1 MRQRKTVI
9 PSNVLW
15 KKINMLGHKLEY
27 LINKAIR
34 KANALRHE
42 YLTLECVL
50 WILLEDKQIVDL
62 LENHQVNVTRVREE
76 LGGFLKN
83 EKNFSILTEEKIQE
97 LIESQFLDED
107 IRAMA
112 KKAGINYQPEIS
124 MALQRV
130 LQRAVVHV
138 QSSGKNHVHGL
149 NILVAMFHE
158 KESYGIYLLRKQGL
172 EQFNIVNS
180 VAHGVDRAI
189 ADGGSELTSDGEA
202 TSQRTS
208 GYLSRFST
216 DLNKLYRQ
224 GRMDPLVGRENELT
238 RIVRILC
245 RRRKNNPLLVGE
257 AGVGKTAIAYGLAAA
272 IEQKKVPHVLR
283 GVTIH
288 GLDVGSL
295 LAGAKFRGDFEQR
308 FKGLMKDIQNLRKAG
323 KNIVIFID
331 EIHTVMG
338 TGSTGGAGGVDASN
352 LLKTA
357 FDNDGLRCMGSTT
370 YDEYRKYIEKD
381 SGFGRRFQI
390 IDVEEPSREETVQI
404 LQGLRSRFEKHHKV
418 KYPNH
423 TLKMAIELSHR
434 YISDRKLPD
443 KAIDVIDDAG
453 AAVQLLPDSIKR
465 INVTKTDIENTISSM
480 AKVPRKSVVGGE
492 RELLASLKK
501 NLQLLIFGQDE
512 VIEKI
517 VDTIVLSR
525 SGLGRE
531 SRPIGKFL
539 FAGPTGVGKTELS
552 RQLALNLGVHFQRF
566 DMSEY
571 MEKHSIS
578 KLIGSPPGYV
588 GHDQGGLLT
597 DAISKNPYCVLLL
610 DEIEKGHG
618 DIFNVLL
625 QVMDYGKLTDSQG
638 RTTDFQNVILIM
650 TTNLGTQ
657 EMEKGSI
664 GIVRTAQDSIGKRDQ
679 AIKNFLSPEFRNRL
693 DSTLHFS
700 SLSREHILGIVDKFI
715 YELESKLA
723 AKGVEFVLKESA
735 RMWLAHKGH
744 DPKMGAR
751 PIERLIDN
759 EIKRPLSKKILFGS
773 LKRGGKV
780 IVSIKENKPVFH
792 LHAIHAKK
800 VVEEAVL

>member
-1 MRQRKTVI
+1 MLQRKTAI

-15 KKINMLGHKLEY
+15 KKSNMLGNKLEY

-50 WILLEDKQIVDL
+50 WILLEDKQIIDL
-62 LENHQVNVTRVREE
+62 LENYQVNVSKVREE
-76 LGGFLKN
+76 LDHFLKN
-83 EKNFSILTEEKIQE
+83 KKNFSILTEEKIQE

-107 IRAMA
+107 IRTMA

-149 NILVAMFHE
+149 NILTAMFHE
-158 KESYGIYLLRKQGL
+158 KESYGVYLLRKQGL
-172 EQFNIVNS
+172 EHFNIVNS
-180 VAHGVDRAI
+180 VAHGVDRALT
-189 ADGGSELTSDGEA
+189 DNGSESASDDEA
-202 TSQRTS
+202 IPRRAS
-208 GYLSRFST
+208 GYLARFST

-224 GRMDPLVGRENELT
+224 GRIDPLVGRENELK
-238 RIVRILC
+238 RIIRILC

-257 AGVGKTAIAYGLAAA
+257 AGVGKTAIAHGLAAA
-272 IEQKKVPHVLR
+272 VENKKVPEVLR
-283 GVTIH
+283 GITIH
-288 GLDVGSL
+288 GLDIGSL

-308 FKGLMKDIQNLRKAG
+308 FKGLVKEILNLRKTG
-323 KNIVIFID
+323 KKIVIFID

-338 TGSTGGAGGVDASN
+338 TGSTGAGGVDASN

-381 SGFGRRFQI
+381 SAFGRRFQI
-390 IDVEEPSREETVQI
+390 VDVEEPSREETVQI

-423 TLKMAIELSHR
+423 TLKTAIELSHR

-453 AAVQLLPDSIKR
+453 AAVQLLPESIKR

-480 AKVPRKSVVGGE
+480 AKIPRKSVVGGE

-512 VIEKI
+512 VIRKV
-517 VDTIVLSR
+517 VDTIILSR

-552 RQLALNLGVHFQRF
+552 RQLALSLGVHFQRF

-571 MEKHSIS
+571 MEKHSVS

-588 GHDQGGLLT
+588 GHDRGGLLT

-610 DEIEKGHG
+610 DEIEKGHA
-618 DIFNVLL
+618 DLFNVLL

-657 EMEKGSI
+657 EMEKGNI
-664 GIVRTAQDSIGKRDQ
+664 GIRRTHQDTIGKRDQ

-693 DSTLHFS
+693 DGILHFS
-700 SLSREHILGIVDKFI
+700 SLSGEHVLRIVDKFI
-715 YELESKLA
+715 YELESKLM
-723 AKGVEFVLKESA
+723 AKGVEFILEDSA
-735 RMWLAHKGH
+735 RAWLAKEGH

-780 IVSIKENKPVFH
+780 TVSMKNNKLVFH
-792 LHAIHAKK
+792 LHAVHANK
-800 VVEEAVL
+800 VVEEAIL